1 MRLIASPAD
10 YSPRAYICN
19 ECIALCSRALDTT
32 RAVSIRGGL
41 AGEFLSLVDEWS
53 AREACGG
60 ESSELLKEMKE
71 AIERLISQQPGAR

>member
-1 MRLIASPAD
+1 M
-10 YSPRAYICN
+10 
-19 ECIALCSRALDTT
+19 
-32 RAVSIRGGL
+32 